1 LEIRLA
7 EAGRDVVGYSLHT
20 PHYLAEAEYPPVA
33 VAALEFVGAALK
45 LALPTDSLR
54 EAGRLIEGQLAE
66 QIDANTE
73 VRQMVAGFEKRF
85 DAHAQEHQPR
95 SLLLDE
101 DHELPDA
108 EQIGARAES
117 FLAGIEDLDAWLAET
132 GPLPEDRHEDAT
144 HTDADEAP
152 IRTMTRTAPKIR
164 PMVPVT
170 RPLSHDQL
178 NSKKSWIVYTVALLA
193 YLSAVAQRTS
203 FGVAGLEATERFNA
217 SASILATFSVVQLLV
232 YAAGQV
238 PVGLILDKVGPR
250 RMIVGGAILMTLGQ
264 AFLAFA
270 NNVPQGLVG
279 RVLVGAGDAMVFV
292 SVLRLLPMWFSGSRI
307 PMLTQI
313 TGTVGQLGQLIS
325 LFPFH
330 AMLIHVGW
338 TPAFAMLAVIAFVSL
353 LLVITFVHNGHEW
366 RGTGEEDPLST
377 RARLAAAWR
386 QPGTRLGS
394 GPTSAPRSW
403 STYSCLPGVSPSSS
417 KARGSPEHWPPA
429 CCRSSLS
436 SRLSLPRSWGPHR
449 PLSDPPVAD
458 RPDHRAGDDG
468 DVGRGAAVARTGAAV
483 GADRPDDQHRRWRS
497 GVGDRLRL
505 CPHLQPAARDG
516 NSHGPGQRRRILRG
530 LHLHVPGRHAAGLP
544 VPAGRR

>member
-1 LEIRLA
+1 
-7 EAGRDVVGYSLHT
+7 
-20 PHYLAEAEYPPVA
+20 
-33 VAALEFVGAALK
+33 
-45 LALPTDSLR
+45 
-54 EAGRLIEGQLAE
+54 
-66 QIDANTE
+66 
-73 VRQMVAGFEKRF
+73 M
-85 DAHAQEHQPR
+85 
-95 SLLLDE
+95 
-101 DHELPDA
+101 
-108 EQIGARAES
+108 
-117 FLAGIEDLDAWLAET
+117 
-132 GPLPEDRHEDAT
+132 
-144 HTDADEAP
+144 
-152 IRTMTRTAPKIR
+152 
-164 PMVPVT
+164 
-170 RPLSHDQL
+170 
-178 NSKKSWIVYTVALLA
+178 ALLA

-386 QPGTRLGS
+386 QPGTRLGFW
-394 GPTSAPRSW
+394 THF
-403 STYSCLPGVSPSSS
+403 STAFMVNVFMLTWGFPFLVEGQGVSGALASSLLS
-417 KARGSPEHWPPA
+417 IFVVVAIVLAPILGALTARYPTRRSLIALTIVLGMTVMWAVVLLWPGRAPLWVLIVLMISIAAGGPASVIGFDFARTFNPPHVMGTATGLVNVGGFSGAFICMYLVGMLLDFQFQLAGGERELYNLGAFKLALCVQFVFVAVGISGMLLARKKAR
-429 CCRSSLS
+429 RQ
-436 SRLSLPRSWGPHR
+436 
-449 PLSDPPVAD
+449 
-458 RPDHRAGDDG
+458 
-468 DVGRGAAVARTGAAV
+468 
-483 GADRPDDQHRRWRS
+483 QH
-497 GVGDRLRL
+497 
-505 CPHLQPAARDG
+505 
-516 NSHGPGQRRRILRG
+516 PG
-530 LHLHVPGRHAAGLP
+530 H
-544 VPAGRR
+544 

>member
-1 LEIRLA
+1 
-7 EAGRDVVGYSLHT
+7 
-20 PHYLAEAEYPPVA
+20 
-33 VAALEFVGAALK
+33 
-45 LALPTDSLR
+45 
-54 EAGRLIEGQLAE
+54 
-66 QIDANTE
+66 
-73 VRQMVAGFEKRF
+73 M
-85 DAHAQEHQPR
+85 
-95 SLLLDE
+95 
-101 DHELPDA
+101 
-108 EQIGARAES
+108 
-117 FLAGIEDLDAWLAET
+117 
-132 GPLPEDRHEDAT
+132 
-144 HTDADEAP
+144 
-152 IRTMTRTAPKIR
+152 
-164 PMVPVT
+164 
-170 RPLSHDQL
+170 SHDQL

-386 QPGTRLGS
+386 QPGTRLGFW
-394 GPTSAPRSW
+394 THF
-403 STYSCLPGVSPSSS
+403 STAFMVNVFMLTWGFPFLVEGQGVSGALASSLLS
-417 KARGSPEHWPPA
+417 IFVVVAIVLAPILGALTARYPTRRSLIALTIVLGMTVMWAVVLLWPGRAPLWVLIVLMISIAAGGPASVIGFDFARTFNPPHVMGTATGLVNVGGFSGAFICMYLIGMLLDFQFQLAGGERELYNLGAFKLALCVQFVFVAVGISGMLLARKKAR
-429 CCRSSLS
+429 R
-436 SRLSLPRSWGPHR
+436 
-449 PLSDPPVAD
+449 
-458 RPDHRAGDDG
+458 
-468 DVGRGAAVARTGAAV
+468 
-483 GADRPDDQHRRWRS
+483 Q
-497 GVGDRLRL
+497 
-505 CPHLQPAARDG
+505 Q
-516 NSHGPGQRRRILRG
+516 NPG
-530 LHLHVPGRHAAGLP
+530 H
-544 VPAGRR
+544 